1 MSTDNKISILL
12 PRQIPDYVQEF
23 YPLFVTFVTKY
34 FEWLEQT
41 GNAQE
46 TIQNLTLNRDID
58 TTASSLAVK
67 FMQTYAPGMPVDAA
81 ADRSI
86 LVKHFR
92 DFYARKGSEASFKF
106 FFRAFFNDDVIIQ
119 RPSEYLFKTSDGTWY
134 VERKLRVTAVT
145 GNPLSIVNT
154 TIAGSSTGA
163 RAAVN
168 KVSLVTDDLGT
179 GYDIIL
185 QNGSITGTF
194 SSSEQIVATAW
205 DWVNNTSSQVV
216 LQNTRALMVDGGRWL
231 DTKSQISDGQILQ
244 DSSYYQNFSYVIRT
258 TADRERWY
266 ESVLN
271 QLHTAGNAVFNDR
284 SIDINIGSEDFNTG
298 FATTVSN
305 ETTVQVPIGIPNFN
319 IKPGFSFDRTANFNT
334 GTSATTSAGSIVYD
348 ASYVYPGFNVTWALQ
363 YDAEFPAD
371 PRTTIVTGGPSFDK
385 TGANVGVD
393 ENLTAEGNNVNFT
406 LSTELFH
413 NTSNLTL
420 SAGTV
425 LYTVSGDIVNP
436 ASSLILLITWTK
448 DFGGNAT
455 EDNNALKIT
464 VSSTAAFTTVF
475 DAETQRNYKDIA
487 VNRTLMYPNLS
498 YLHSSNSITGLAGLD
513 SGSSVTVADWIW
525 IPYNK
530 NRAGS
535 YSRFACRFQNINSSS
550 FTFTIAVSGNTAT
563 WNSLDTD
570 FLNATVV
577 GI

>member
-67 FMQTYAPGMPVDAA
+67 FMQTYAPGMPIESAA
-81 ADRSI
+81 NRSI

-92 DFYARKGSEASFKF
+92 DFYARKGNEDSFKF
-106 FFRAFFNDDVIIQ
+106 FFRAFFNDEAEIQ
-119 RPSEYLFKTSDGTWY
+119 RPSDYLFKTSDGTWY
-134 VERKLRVTAVT
+134 VERKLRTTKVT
-145 GNPLSIVNT
+145 GDPFSIVNT
-154 TIAGSSTGA
+154 VITGSSTGA

-179 GYDIIL
+179 GYDVIL
-185 QNGSITGTF
+185 QNGSVVGTF
-194 SSSEQIVATAW
+194 SSSEQITATAW

-216 LQNTRALMVDGGRWL
+216 MLNTQPLMVASGRWL

-244 DSSYYQNFSYVIRT
+244 DSNYYQNFSYIIKT
-258 TADRERWY
+258 KANRELWY

-271 QLHTAGNAVFNDR
+271 QLHVAGNAVFNDHT
-284 SIDINIGSEDFNTG
+284 IDIDIDSAAFNTG
-298 FATTVSN
+298 FVTTVGN
-305 ETTVQVPIGIPNFN
+305 ETTIKVPIGIPNFN
-319 IKPGFSFDRTANFNT
+319 LEPGFTFDRIANFQT
-334 GTSATTSAGSIVYD
+334 GTSATTTAGSIVYD
-348 ASYVYPGFNVTWALQ
+348 ATYTYPGLNVTWALQ
-363 YDAEFPAD
+363 YDGEFPAT
-371 PRTTIVTGGPSFDK
+371 PRTTILVDGPSFDK
-385 TGANVGVD
+385 TGATIGVD
-393 ENLTAEGNNVNFT
+393 ETLIAAGNNVDLNVN
-406 LSTELFH
+406 TELYH

-420 SAGTV
+420 SANTQLFTFSTSIANV
-425 LYTVSGDIVNP
+425 
-436 ASSLILLITWTK
+436 ASSFVLLVTWVK
-448 DFGGNAT
+448 DFAANAA
-455 EDNNALKIT
+455 EDNNALQIT
-464 VSSTAAFTTVF
+464 VSSTATFTTVF

-487 VNRTLMYPNLS
+487 VNRSLLYPKS
-498 YLHSSNSITGLAGLD
+498 PYLQSSNSIAGLSGLG
-513 SGSSVTVADWIW
+513 SGSSVASASWVW

-530 NRAGS
+530 LRAGS
-535 YSRFACRFQNINSSS
+535 YSRFTCRFDNINSSS
-550 FTFTIAVSGNTAT
+550 FTFTVAVSGNTAT

-570 FLNATVV
+570 YLNVTVV